1 MNNFYKLLAI
11 ALFSFA
17 GGVVAFLFMNWL
29 QPYLAVKIT
38 IPSDAIAVANTYIVF
53 TTIIFVGFTV
63 VLGIASYVFTQQFSA
78 SKETNEIRILED
90 LKIRLKDNESLS
102 LSLIKVIMENEAVK
116 AHVTEVLE
124 SKVNQLVTDKVTEL
138 ELTVGAEF
146 KDMANSLTIDGGGA
160 NE

>member
-38 IPSDAIAVANTYIVF
+38 VPSDAIAVANTYIVF
-53 TTIIFVGFTV
+53 TTVIFVGFTV

-102 LSLIKVIMENEAVK
+102 LNLIKIIMENEAVK
-116 AHVTEVLE
+116 AHVTDILE

-146 KDMANSLTIDGGGA
+146 KDMANNLTIDGGNS

>member
-1 MNNFYKLLAI
+1 MV
-11 ALFSFA
+11 S
-17 GGVVAFLFMNWL
+17 FLFMNWL

-38 IPSDAIAVANTYIVF
+38 VPSDAIAVANTYIVF

-102 LSLIKVIMENEAVK
+102 LNLIKIIMENEAVK
-116 AHVTEVLE
+116 AHVTDILE

-146 KDMANSLTIDGGGA
+146 KDMANNLTIDGGNA